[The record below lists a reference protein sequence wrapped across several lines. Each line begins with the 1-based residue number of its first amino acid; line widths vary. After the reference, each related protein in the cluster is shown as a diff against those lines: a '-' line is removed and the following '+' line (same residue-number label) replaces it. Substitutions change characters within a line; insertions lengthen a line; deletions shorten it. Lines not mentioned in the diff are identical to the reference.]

1 MKELF
6 YFSKKLCL
14 QIIFASLLFITIFF
28 IYIDQFYAEAIFR
41 HGSIS
46 NRNEFV
52 NSENKI
58 LKKNKYNASLN
69 GNKDRL
75 NEYYELHKNIS
86 QMNES
91 LRKISFNECRKVGYG
106 NRLYSL
112 LSSLVIGIL
121 TKSQLVVRWHEI
133 EAYVDLPINIFYNNL
148 TQNQG
153 LEKEDFKK
161 KFHQAKSIQSWWTI
175 KKIDPLMK
183 THLPENALRYLF
195 TEIGP
200 YFMELC
206 SNPKYFS
213 KFVYYNLV
221 TNETVNL
228 ALKVISNNKSTEI
241 EKQENIFKVGFEVGG
256 NLLNRFWR
264 PNKSIQKDVEIFFE
278 KYFRNNFVIG
288 FQLRYHYLNKNDTKK
303 FIHCAHDI
311 EKKYLSKKSKSTKI
325 ISFKWF
331 IASDSQNEIN
341 NLLKINSNKTFTT
354 NQYSLGHIAHDK
366 QSFYRAMLDV
376 ELLSLCNEI
385 IVTGGSTFG
394 WVAAMKSL
402 KLPLFINGQNRMDK
416 CLRSKLSEPPS
427 GGKGPYAS
435 FRK

>member
-6 YFSKKLCL
+6 FLSKKLCL
-14 QIIFASLLFITIFF
+14 QTIFAFLLIITTFL

-46 NRNEFV
+46 N
-52 NSENKI
+52 
-58 LKKNKYNASLN
+58 
-69 GNKDRL
+69 GNKDSL
-75 NEYYELHKNIS
+75 NEYYELHKKIS
-86 QMNES
+86 HMNVS
-91 LRKISFNECRKVGYG
+91 LRKISFNECRPVGYG

-121 TKSQLVVRWHEI
+121 TESQLVVRWHEI
-133 EAYVDLPINIFYNNL
+133 ETYVDLPINIFYNNL
-148 TQNQG
+148 TQNEG
-153 LEKEDFKK
+153 LEREEFKK
-161 KFHQAKSIQSWWTI
+161 KFYEANSTQSWWAI

-183 THLPENALRYLF
+183 TSLPENALGYLF
-195 TEIGP
+195 TGIGP
-200 YFMELC
+200 YFMEIC

-213 KFVYYNLV
+213 KFIYYNLV
-221 TNETVNL
+221 NKETVNL

-241 EKQENIFKVGFEVGG
+241 EKQEKVFKVGFEVGG

-288 FQLRYHYLNKNDTKK
+288 FQLRYHYLNKNDTNK

-311 EKKYLSKKSKSTKI
+311 EKKYFSKKDNSTKI
-325 ISFKWF
+325 SSFKWF

-341 NLLKINSNKTFTT
+341 NLLKINPNKTFTT
-354 NQYSLGHIAHDK
+354 NQYSLGHIVENQ

-402 KLPLFINGQNRMDK
+402 KLPLFLNGKNSMDK

-427 GGKGPYAS
+427 AGPAS